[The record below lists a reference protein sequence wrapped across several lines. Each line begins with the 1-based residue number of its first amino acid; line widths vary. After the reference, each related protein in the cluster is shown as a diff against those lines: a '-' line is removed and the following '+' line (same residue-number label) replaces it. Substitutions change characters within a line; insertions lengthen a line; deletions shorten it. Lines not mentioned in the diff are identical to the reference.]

1 MRIRNTRIKKSFKAN
16 KNWSEQKETA
26 FQLTDVL
33 STKIE
38 AKKTVESPEKEE
50 EWVFI

>member
-1 MRIRNTRIKKSFKAN
+1 VNKKKQHFSI
-16 KNWSEQKETA
+16 
-26 FQLTDVL
+26 TDVL